1 MQTPIKM
8 LSSIKMGFNLAS
20 QNVYAHAWPTV
31 PLWYHNY
38 AEGEEG
44 RANHFLGACNASYL
58 QETSLEGQESIN
70 TTHSHVGL
78 FNSMRLL
85 ITTHTQE
92 KEGTKEFEET
102 S

>member
-1 MQTPIKM
+1 
-8 LSSIKMGFNLAS
+8 MGFNLAS

-31 PLWYHNY
+31 PLWYHNN